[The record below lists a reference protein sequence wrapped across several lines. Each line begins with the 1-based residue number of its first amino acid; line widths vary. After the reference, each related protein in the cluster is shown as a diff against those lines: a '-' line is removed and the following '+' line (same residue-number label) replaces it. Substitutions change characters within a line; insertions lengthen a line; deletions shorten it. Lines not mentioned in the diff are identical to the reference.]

1 MEKEEP
7 RQWDSIVC
15 AHPGCR
21 HAGKGGAE
29 LAERKE
35 ALVKMELLTFFEHET
50 SLTSLSVCHY
60 VLEGHPGS

>member
-35 ALVKMELLTFFEHET
+35 ALVKMELLAFCAQDLPHFFISV
-50 SLTSLSVCHY
+50 SLCS
-60 VLEGHPGS
+60 EGHPGS